1 MLPRDAL
8 SPEVLQ
14 LREQTR
20 PEETA
25 DRKETGDPEHLSR
38 PDAAEESRVQ
48 LPLHGE
54 RLFAYG
60 ELLLA
65 EHRRKRVE
73 FRKMFQLQHGGR
85 LHSSWGVVQ
94 HDNVAGQPAGRFFET
109 NIGVSIFIRRASL
122 EDYVLFMKRGPAI
135 SYPKDAAT
143 MLMLMDVT
151 EGDCV
156 LECGSGSGC
165 MSLFLSRAV
174 GSKGSVLSVEVRED
188 HYKRAMLNYQK
199 WRTSWNLRRGQEW
212 PDNVQF
218 HNADLCKAS
227 SLLAGRG
234 FHGVALDMIN
244 PHLALPTIVQHLHP
258 GAVCA
263 VYLANITQVVD
274 LLEGLR
280 WSTVPLLC
288 ERIMELPV
296 REWLVAPA
304 QEKDGRYHFREAP
317 TPIEKQR
324 HEEMSKDADKE
335 DLTTEDESHPA
346 AFGTL
351 PYVARPHPDQMPH
364 TAFLVKLRKFVR

>member
-1 MLPRDAL
+1 M
-8 SPEVLQ
+8 Q
-14 LREQTR
+14 LT
-20 PEETA
+20 
-25 DRKETGDPEHLSR
+25 
-38 PDAAEESRVQ
+38 
-48 LPLHGE
+48 LHGE
-54 RLFAYG
+54 RLFSYG

-73 FRKMFQLQHGGR
+73 FRKMFQLQHGAR

-188 HYKRAMLNYQK
+188 HHKRAMLNYQQ

-280 WSTVPLLC
+280 WSAVPLLC
-288 ERIMELPV
+288 ERIIELPV

-335 DLTTEDESHPA
+335 DLTTDESHPA
-346 AFGTL
+346 AFGSL
-351 PYVARPHPDQMPH
+351 PYVARPHPDQMSH